1 MGWGIYLYPEIY
13 YSKVDYKTKEMV
25 FEEIESTKKIISML
39 ERKLEGL
46 AMMTEPAKMMSKED
60 IEEGVSPMEWV
71 RHEVFQILS
80 EDYSSLKDYYYE
92 LFKLELLYDH
102 WDAAHNENGKAVHP
116 PINSFKWP
124 RTAYMSGDFIDSV
137 LEDGTDPYGKEA
149 SYQKLSDERK
159 KMVDEGKLEWEPEYK
174 DWVATQEEVERVWK
188 EHNMEGE
195 LDNLKEILDDELSVR
210 SY

>member
-13 YSKVDYKTKEMV
+13 YSKVDYRTKEDV
-25 FEEIESTKKIISML
+25 LNEIESVKKIIAML

-71 RHEVFQILS
+71 RHEVFQILG

-102 WDAAHNENGKAVHP
+102 WDAAHNENGKAVAP
-116 PINSFKWP
+116 PKGSFKWP
-124 RTAYMSGDFIDSV
+124 RVAYMGGDFVDAVYEELPIEKESEETIIT
-137 LEDGTDPYGKEA
+137 LEEIELD
-149 SYQKLSDERK
+149 KLSFNDK
-159 KMVDEGKLEWEPEYK
+159 
-174 DWVATQEEVERVWK
+174 EEVLKGNLIWSEKERRFIINPNINEDSIK
-188 EHNMEGE
+188 
-195 LDNLKEILDDELSVR
+195 
-210 SY
+210 

>member
-13 YSKVDYKTKEMV
+13 YSKVDYRTKEDV
-25 FEEIESTKKIISML
+25 LNEIESVKKIIAML

-60 IEEGVSPMEWV
+60 IEEGISPMEWV

-102 WDAAHNENGKAVHP
+102 WDAAHNENGKAVAP
-116 PINSFKWP
+116 PKGSFKWP
-124 RTAYMSGDFIDSV
+124 RVAYMGGDFVDAIYEELPIEKESEETIIT
-137 LEDGTDPYGKEA
+137 LEEIELD
-149 SYQKLSDERK
+149 KLSFNDK
-159 KMVDEGKLEWEPEYK
+159 
-174 DWVATQEEVERVWK
+174 EEVLKGNLIWSEKERRFIINPNINEDSIK
-188 EHNMEGE
+188 
-195 LDNLKEILDDELSVR
+195 LSKR
-210 SY
+210 F

>member
-13 YSKVDYKTKEMV
+13 YSKVDYRTKEDV
-25 FEEIESTKKIISML
+25 LNEIESIKKIIAML

-60 IEEGVSPMEWV
+60 IEEGISPMEWV

-102 WDAAHNENGKAVHP
+102 WDAAHNENGKAVAP
-116 PINSFKWP
+116 PKGSFKWP
-124 RTAYMSGDFIDSV
+124 RVAYMGGDFVDAVYEELPIEKESEEIIIT
-137 LEDGTDPYGKEA
+137 LEEIELD
-149 SYQKLSDERK
+149 KLSFNDK
-159 KMVDEGKLEWEPEYK
+159 
-174 DWVATQEEVERVWK
+174 EEVLKGNLIWSEKERRFIINPNINENSIK
-188 EHNMEGE
+188 
-195 LDNLKEILDDELSVR
+195 
-210 SY
+210 